1 MGAVECADAEMDDA
15 GYDTV
20 AVVAGD
26 RDRGRQCLP
35 RAVGKASVCHRAM
48 GLIELVPGV
57 AGMRRN
63 IRFVPAQWA
72 DAALKSSYNNL
83 FFVC

>member
-1 MGAVECADAEMDDA
+1 
-15 GYDTV
+15 
-20 AVVAGD
+20 
-26 RDRGRQCLP
+26 
-35 RAVGKASVCHRAM
+35 M

-72 DAALKSSYNNL
+72 GVALKSSYNNL